1 MAQEPYP
8 LIYMSSQLLSTECEY
23 HITIEGS
30 LSELQRFRAAS
41 VELQPMLRINTHY
54 SSTKMLGIPQGGV
67 ATARGPVRLYEDSVV
82 LATHTASNLR
92 WICTS
97 EQADVARNSEIE
109 TASRLPVPKTT
120 LTLPLCRQEAL
131 VRFNNSQVSAEEEV
145 KSWHVTITVPL
156 KPPSE
161 LLPSRFTS
169 KWIASVTQA
178 LDGRNKDIRYQ
189 SSIPK
194 SFIPYE
200 PSSIHLSKALI
211 ARLPDTSSQISEL
224 QLETAGHCLSLLR
237 QKLRTKKNIVLI
249 TSAGISANI
258 GSSS

>member
-23 HITIEGS
+23 HITVEGS

-67 ATARGPVRLYEDSVV
+67 ATARGPVQLYEDSVV

-109 TASRLPVPKTT
+109 TASRLPVPKVT

-145 KSWHVTITVPL
+145 KSWH
-156 KPPSE
+156 
-161 LLPSRFTS
+161 
-169 KWIASVTQA
+169 
-178 LDGRNKDIRYQ
+178 
-189 SSIPK
+189 
-194 SFIPYE
+194 E

-249 TSAGISANI
+249 TSAGISVNI